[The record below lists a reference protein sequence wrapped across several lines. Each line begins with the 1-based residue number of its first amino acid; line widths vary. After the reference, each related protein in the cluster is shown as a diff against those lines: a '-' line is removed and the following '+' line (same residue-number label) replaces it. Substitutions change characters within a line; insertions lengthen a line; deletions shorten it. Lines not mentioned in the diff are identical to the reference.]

1 MSGCTTAA
9 WCTPPQLSGHP
20 PLRLPPFLL
29 VLLSKRIKKMMA
41 SALNAGRDGEIEME
55 FIGIDAEYH
64 IAEEFNGLGWRKGYD
79 SGKASDGMRLNA
91 LAQEVGG
98 EKQPEGVVYKD
109 EVPEV
114 MGSAPSK
121 NQSIHVDAGDGR
133 IRTNH
138 RSPSDGREDKYQ
150 GAMTRFRSHP
160 STTDKLKEMKDQI
173 IMAKTYLQFSS
184 PNSKSRLLRQLKL
197 RIKDIQR
204 ILDQAN
210 SDSDLSR
217 SHLQKMKA
225 MDIVLSKAGKAYPD
239 CFALASKLR
248 AQLYDAEEQ
257 VRAQQNQASYLL
269 HVTARTFPKG
279 LHCLSMRLT
288 TDFFALKPKDR
299 ELPNID
305 KVHNSDLYHYAIF
318 SDNVVACAV
327 AVNST
332 ITTAVEPE
340 KVVFHVVTDSIN
352 FPAMVMWFLS
362 NPSGG
367 AAVDIQSLDDFQFLP
382 AGFSVMFMNPSYAD
396 PRYTSL
402 LNHLRFYLPD
412 MFPSLNKILL
422 LDHDVV
428 VQRDLREL
436 WAVDMKG
443 KVNGAVNT
451 CKEGMPSHKLEM
463 LVNFSDPI
471 IAKFFDAKACVWG
484 FGMNMFD
491 LQEWRRQG
499 LTGIYQKWVQLVSHT
514 DCQFPNSLFF
524 FTSFVIFLP
533 PSWQVLSRTSIEKFA
548 HPFIQLQGKS
558 RKLWSAG
565 TLPLG
570 QLLFYNHTVALD
582 WQWHVPGLGHESGV
596 EMAEIERAAVVHY
609 DGNMKPWLDIAIP
622 KYKRYWT
629 RFLDYSNPY
638 FQQCNIHE

>member
-1 MSGCTTAA
+1 MVK
-9 WCTPPQLSGHP
+9 
-20 PLRLPPFLL
+20 RL
-29 VLLSKRIKKMMA
+29 
-41 SALNAGRDGEIEME
+41 
-55 FIGIDAEYH
+55 Y
-64 IAEEFNGLGWRKGYD
+64 
-79 SGKASDGMRLNA
+79 SGKSSDGVRLNA

-98 EKQPEGVVYKD
+98 EKLPEGVVYKD

-114 MGSAPSK
+114 LWSAPNK
-121 NQSIHVDAGDGR
+121 NKSIHGDAGDGR

-138 RSPSDGREDKYQ
+138 RSLSDGREDKYK
-150 GAMTRFRSHP
+150 GDTRGLSMTRFRSHP

-173 IMAKTYLQFSS
+173 IMAGTYLQISS

-204 ILDQAN
+204 IIDQAN
-210 SDSDLSR
+210 YDSGLSR
-217 SHLQKMKA
+217 SDLKKMKA

-248 AQLYDAEEQ
+248 AQLYNAEEQ
-257 VRAQQNQASYLL
+257 VRAQQNQASYLV

-318 SDNVVACAV
+318 SDNVVACAA

-332 ITTAVEPE
+332 ITTAAEPE
-340 KVVFHVVTDSIN
+340 KIVFHVVTDSIN

-367 AAVDIQSLDDFQFLP
+367 TTVHIQSLNDFQFLP
-382 AGFSVMFMNPSYAD
+382 AGFSAMFMQPSYAD

-412 MFPSLNKILL
+412 IFPSLNKILL

-451 CKEGMPSHKLEM
+451 CKEGMPSHRLEM
-463 LVNFSDPI
+463 LVNFSDTI
-471 IAKFFDAKACVWG
+471 IAKAFDAKACVWG
-484 FGMNMFD
+484 FGMNVFD

-499 LTGIYQKWVQLVSHT
+499 LTGIYQKWVQL
-514 DCQFPNSLFF
+514 
-524 FTSFVIFLP
+524 
-533 PSWQVLSRTSIEKFA
+533 
-548 HPFIQLQGKS
+548 GKS
-558 RKLWSAG
+558 RKLWRAG

-582 WQWHVPGLGHESGV
+582 GQWHVPGLGRESGV

-638 FQQCNIHE
+638 FQQCNVHE

>member
-1 MSGCTTAA
+1 MPPPRRRRLKLVVLALLASSFLAPLFLFHRVPAA
-9 WCTPPQLSGHP
+9 DVYFFIA
-20 PLRLPPFLL
+20 R
-29 VLLSKRIKKMMA
+29 R
-41 SALNAGRDGEIEME
+41 E
-55 FIGIDAEYH
+55 FDKEGTRRVKNLY
-64 IAEEFNGLGWRKGYD
+64 

-499 LTGIYQKWVQLVSHT
+499 LTGIYQKWVQL
-514 DCQFPNSLFF
+514 
-524 FTSFVIFLP
+524 
-533 PSWQVLSRTSIEKFA
+533 
-548 HPFIQLQGKS
+548 GKS